1 MANVPYSAVPTD
13 VSPQATPTPSLRIN
27 EPPAAF
33 GGVVGQALEGLGAQA
48 MHSANEIFAR
58 AEAIQNLRNE
68 TEAKEADANYM
79 MKTGELHAQFS
90 ALQGKQAV
98 DAYPGY
104 IKSMQDSRTEL
115 RDGLSNDAARK
126 MYDSASLS
134 TMGRTIFNGAGHA
147 AAENKKWALTTSNSR
162 IGGWADQAREMPKD
176 DVAFKRA
183 INGMNSEIESQ
194 GQLLG
199 QDDETVNRNRQLG
212 ESKLWSERI
221 IGLSR
226 TDPFAAKK
234 MLEENRDK
242 VKGLDIEKV
251 DKTVQG
257 QIYTTGARN
266 IAHQV
271 NSGSDGVLG
280 SKPVS
285 IEQAKVAIGTFESG
299 NNYSAI
305 GVQTKHGRA
314 LGRFQVMEEFLP
326 DYLKQAGMPP
336 MTAQEFIKD
345 HAAQDQ
351 LFSTVFG
358 ANMAKHGSFN
368 DAASIW
374 FSGKPMAEAG
384 GVRDANGTSVP
395 TYVAQTNAILAKN
408 APLADRV
415 QRGVEQAKQ
424 IAPDDPM
431 MEEYTTKEVEAT
443 YNRQQAI
450 RRNDQFEARQA
461 VETALMGDAQGKLPT
476 TLDELK
482 ADPKAEAAWNT
493 LDASQQRKYLG
504 VLANNSKEDKG
515 WSEDRLR
522 NYQKLK
528 GMSQGDPAEF
538 LGHDVIA
545 EDLPNSAKRE
555 LINLQVRLKANSEAD
570 PRVTKALGQLQTDM
584 FNAGITKSQDKERYY
599 QFVGALQDALTDFQ
613 GDSRRQPTQKDI
625 QTIGSRLLQEQTTHK
640 GWLWDSKSSTF
651 EVPVPEGDAE
661 TIKSDPA
668 WAQLGITPTDQMVQ
682 RVYARKLYQKLYG
695 GSSTA
700 KPDVGMSK

>member
-1 MANVPYSAVPTD
+1 MAQVPYSAVPTD
-13 VSPQATPTPSLRIN
+13 VAPQAIATPRLSIN
-27 EPPAAF
+27 EPSAAF
-33 GGVVGQALEGLGAQA
+33 GGVVGQALEGLGSQI
-48 MHSANEIFAR
+48 SQSSNEIFAR

-79 MKTGELHAQFS
+79 IKTGELHANFS
-90 ALQGKQAV
+90 SLQGKQAV

-104 IKSMQDSRTEL
+104 IKQMQDQRSQI
-115 RDGLSNDAARK
+115 RDSLSNDAARK
-126 MYDSASLS
+126 MYDSSSLS

-147 AAENKKWALTTSNSR
+147 ATENKKWALNTSNSR
-162 IGGWADQAREMPKD
+162 IGAWADQAREMPKD
-176 DVAFKRA
+176 DVAFRRSV
-183 INGMNSEIESQ
+183 NGMNAEVESQ

-221 IGLSR
+221 MGLAR

-242 VKGLDIEKV
+242 VHGLDIEKT

-266 IAHQV
+266 IAHSV
-271 NSGSDGVLG
+271 NSGTDGVLG

-314 LGRFQVMEEFLP
+314 LGRYQVMEEYLP
-326 DYLKQAGMPP
+326 DFLKQAGMQQMSP
-336 MTAQEFIKD
+336 AEFVKD
-345 HAAQDQ
+345 HDAQDQ

-358 ANMAKHGSFN
+358 ANMEKHGSFN
-368 DAASIW
+368 EAASVW
-374 FSGKPMAEAG
+374 FSGKTMAEAG
-384 GVRDANGTSVP
+384 NVRDANGTSVAG
-395 TYVAQTNAILAKN
+395 YVAGTNAILAKG

-415 QRGVEQAKQ
+415 QRGVEQARK

-443 YNRQQAI
+443 YNRQQMI
-450 RRNDQFEARQA
+450 RRNDQFEAKQA
-461 VETALMGDAQGKLPT
+461 VEGALMGDQQGKLPT

-493 LDASQQRKYLG
+493 LDASAQRKYLG

-515 WSEDRLR
+515 WSEDRLK

-528 GMSQGDPAEF
+528 GMAQGDPAEF
-538 LGHDVIA
+538 LGHDVIS

-555 LINLQVRLKANSEAD
+555 LINLQVKLKSNSEAD

-584 FNAGITKSQDKERYY
+584 FNAGITKAQDKERYY

-613 GDSRRQPTQKDI
+613 GDNKKQPTAKEV
-625 QTIGSRLLQEQTTHK
+625 QTIGSRLLQEQVTHK
-640 GWLWDSKSSTF
+640 GWLWDSKSSTY
-651 EVPVPEGDAE
+651 EVPVPDGDAE
-661 TIKSDPA
+661 TIKADPA
-668 WAQLGITPTDQMVQ
+668 WASLGITPSDQMVQ
-682 RVYARKLYQKLYG
+682 RVYARRLYQKLYG
-695 GSSTA
+695 GSSTS